1 MSLATITNAAVAYR
15 NDLAHAIA
23 ERYGLDAKELASF
36 VEALEAGAAP
46 VIAAAL
52 ALPVAKRADP
62 AQQDNEALV
71 SAYFHQPSLPEPK
84 TKKVK
89 DPNAPKRPLSAYM
102 VFSADNR
109 AAVAAELQGQ
119 PVTAVA
125 KVLGANWKALTADEK
140 KPFEDRAA
148 ELKAEYVLA
157 MEAYVPPVG
166 LEAPAP
172 KVKTPKATKP
182 KREVPSIPLPFCGVK
197 EDWCQGIRNN
207 RGLYTQCTV
216 APMADCRFCKTCS
229 AQVEKNATNLPNGG
243 VVEGRDAA
251 AWRAPNGQQPLT
263 FASYLQ
269 KDAKHGHILQDHTIA
284 EQEAAKFGWT
294 IPDSEWEVT
303 PRANGRPKQR
313 ATATVSDSSSDDGV
327 AAMSGQDVIA
337 ALVAEAS
344 TTLNLPKEKAPVKA
358 KMGKPKMTDEEKAA
372 RKEVKRLEKLEQKRA
387 EKAAR
392 VKATA
397 DEAIAAAAAADAAAG
412 PSLVE
417 ETFVAERGLPPD
429 TPVQVEMFEHEGA
442 TYLRD
447 GDNMVYCAVT
457 HTEVGTWDPAT
468 KTLQLDDQEDDSDG
482 EDA

>member
-15 NDLAHAIA
+15 NHLAHAIA
-23 ERYGLDAKELASF
+23 GRYGLDAKELASF
-36 VEALEAGAAP
+36 VEALESGAAP

-52 ALPVAKRADP
+52 PSAKRADEGP
-62 AQQDNEALV
+62 KAE
-71 SAYFHQPSLPEPK
+71 EPKAEEPKAEEPKAEEPKAK

-102 VFSADNR
+102 IFSADNR
-109 AAVAAELQGQ
+109 AEVAAELQGQ

-125 KVLGANWKALTADEK
+125 KALGARWKELDEDGK
-140 KPFEDRAA
+140 KPFEARAA
-148 ELKAEYVLA
+148 ELKAEYTRA
-157 MEAYVPPVG
+157 MEAYAPPAG

-172 KVKTPKATKP
+172 KVKAAKP
-182 KREVPSIPLPFCGVK
+182 EREVPSIPLPFCGVK

-229 AQVEKNATNLPNGG
+229 AQAEKNATNLPNGG

-263 FASYLQ
+263 YASYLQ

-284 EQEAAKFGWT
+284 EQEAAKCGWT

-358 KMGKPKMTDEEKAA
+358 KTGKPTMTDEEKAA
-372 RKEVKRLEKLEQKRA
+372 RKEARKEAKRLEKIEQKRA

-392 VKATA
+392 VRATA
-397 DEAIAAAAAADAAAG
+397 DEAMAAAAAADAVAG

-417 ETFVAERGLPPD
+417 DTFVAEPD
-429 TPVQVEMFEHEGA
+429 PATQVEMFQHEGA

-457 HTEVGTWDPAT
+457 HTEVGIWDPAT

-482 EDA
+482 GDA